1 MCSIVEEDFGDEGGA
16 HVMTADQ
23 VDTEEETCKKCKTE
37 KSVIK
42 SMCHN
47 CFLNYVRHKFRG
59 SLGCTKI
66 VRRGSNVL
74 LHFSGSAANVCLT
87 EMIRFAFEQESHKRL
102 SFDLEL
108 VYIDENCV
116 LKEGQDDPEFRLKK
130 LCNVKAVL
138 EQFPNFKCHYTSIAG
153 TSDVEFVLVDDM
165 KLKDVENVIAS
176 ETKFLKKFNALKSL
190 SSQQD
195 LLEVTRNDLL
205 RHAATF
211 LECQYVF
218 LSDISTTLADRFI
231 TNMVRARLVFICDA
245 LSLIISSSL
254 LVSRSRKLS
263 RI

>member
-16 HVMTADQ
+16 HVMTADP

-47 CFLNYVRHKFRG
+47 CFLSYVRHKFRG
-59 SLGCTKI
+59 SLGCSKI

-74 LHFSGSAANVCLT
+74 LHFSGGAANVCLT
-87 EMIRFAFEQESHKRL
+87 EMIRFSFEQESHNRL
-102 SFDLEL
+102 SFDVEL

-116 LKEGQDDPEFRLKK
+116 VKEGHDDPEIRLKK
-130 LCNVKAVL
+130 LCDVRAVL

-153 TSDVEFVLVDDM
+153 TSDDDFILADDV
-165 KLKDVENVIAS
+165 KLKDIEHVIAN
-176 ETKFLKKFNALKSL
+176 EAKFLKKFTALKSL

-205 RHAATF
+205 RHAAT
-211 LECQYVF
+211 LLKCQYVF
-218 LSDISTTLADRFI
+218 LSDISITLADRFI
-231 TNMVRARLVFICDA
+231 TNMVRSWCSFVMLFR
-245 LSLIISSSL
+245 LSL
-254 LVSRSRKLS
+254 RHPF
-263 RI
+263 